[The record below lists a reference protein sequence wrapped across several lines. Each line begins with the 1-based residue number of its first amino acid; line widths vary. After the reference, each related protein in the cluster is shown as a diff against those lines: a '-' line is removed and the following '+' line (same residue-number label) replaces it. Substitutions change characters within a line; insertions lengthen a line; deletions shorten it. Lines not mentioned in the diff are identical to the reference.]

1 MILSMT
7 AFASHKLIQNTISA
21 NCEIRACNS
30 KSLDISLKIPAGY
43 LPLEEKVKATIS
55 EKVTRGRLDV
65 FIQISDT
72 AAAAVAFDIDEAR
85 IRAYH
90 DALNS
95 IVRMFSLDQTVSLE
109 MLAGCSGVI
118 KPSEAEKN
126 MDAAWDVIQACI
138 RTAIDRLTDM
148 RAQEGDYLARD
159 IRERLDIME
168 KQLDAIEQQ
177 CDPLETIQSRL
188 LQRIQQITRG
198 AVEIDPARLAQEA
211 AFLADRG
218 DISEEIVRA
227 RSHILQF
234 RNLMD
239 TPEPAGRKLNFLLQE
254 MQREINT
261 MGSKAESPAISYQVV
276 DIKTGIEKIREQVQ
290 NIE

>member
-43 LPLEEKVKATIS
+43 LPLEEKIKATIS

-72 AAAAVAFDIDEAR
+72 AATAVAFDIDEAR

-118 KPSEAEKN
+118 KPSEAEKD
-126 MDAAWDVIQACI
+126 MDAAWDVVQACI
-138 RTAIDRLTDM
+138 RTAIDRLTNM

-239 TPEPAGRKLNFLLQE
+239 APEPAGRKLNFLLQE

>member
-7 AFASHKLIQNTISA
+7 AFASHKLTQDTISA
-21 NCEIRACNS
+21 NCEIRGCNS
-30 KSLDISLKIPAGY
+30 KTLDISLKIPSGY
-43 LPLEEKVKATIS
+43 QPLEEKVKAVLSGQI
-55 EKVTRGRLDV
+55 TRGRLDV
-65 FIQISDT
+65 FIQISDASAT
-72 AAAAVAFDIDEAR
+72 VGAFEIDEAR
-85 IRAYH
+85 AKAYYN
-90 DALNS
+90 ALND
-95 IVRMFSLDQTVSLE
+95 IIRVFSLNDTVSLE

-118 KPSEAEKN
+118 KPSEAEKD
-126 MDAAWDVIQACI
+126 MDATWDVVQACI
-138 RTAIDRLTDM
+138 HVALGRLIDM
-148 RAQEGDYLARD
+148 RTQEGNYLARD

-168 KQLDAIEQQ
+168 KQLGVIEQQ

-198 AVEIDPARLAQEA
+198 VVEIDPARLAQEA

-234 RNLMD
+234 RKLMD
-239 TPEPAGRKLNFLLQE
+239 APEPAGRKLNFLLQE

-261 MGSKAESPAISYQVV
+261 MGSKAENPSISYQVV

>member
-7 AFASHKLIQNTISA
+7 AFASHKLTQNTFSA

-43 LPLEEKVKATIS
+43 LPLEEKVKAIIS
-55 EKVTRGRLDV
+55 EKITRGRLDV

-72 AAAAVAFDIDEAR
+72 ATAAVAFEIDEAR
-85 IRAYH
+85 LRAYH
-90 DALNS
+90 DALSS
-95 IVRMFSLDQTVSLE
+95 IIRMFSLNDLVSLE

-118 KPSEAEKN
+118 KPCEVEKD
-126 MDAAWDVIQACI
+126 MDAAWNIVQECV
-138 RTAIDRLTDM
+138 RTALDRLIEM
-148 RAQEGDYLARD
+148 RAQEGDYLAADMRK
-159 IRERLDIME
+159 RLDVME
-168 KQLDAIEQQ
+168 TQLAAIEQQ
-177 CDPLETIQSRL
+177 CDPLEMIQSKL

-227 RSHILQF
+227 GSHILQF

-239 TPEPAGRKLNFLLQE
+239 APEPAGRKLNFLLQE

-261 MGSKAESPAISYQVV
+261 MGSKAENPAISYQVV

>member
-7 AFASHKLIQNTISA
+7 AFASHKLTQNTISA
-21 NCEIRACNS
+21 SCEIRACNS
-30 KSLDISLKIPAGY
+30 KTLDISLKIPAGY
-43 LPLEEKVKATIS
+43 LPLEEKVKAVIS
-55 EKVTRGRLDV
+55 EKITRGRLDV

-72 AAAAVAFDIDEAR
+72 AAAAVAFEIDETRA
-85 IRAYH
+85 RAYH
-90 DALNS
+90 DALSS
-95 IVRMFSLDQTVSLE
+95 IIRMFSLNDLVSLE

-118 KPSEAEKN
+118 KPCEVEKD
-126 MDAAWDVIQACI
+126 MAAAWNVVQECV
-138 RTAIDRLTDM
+138 RTTLDRLIEM
-148 RAQEGDYLARD
+148 RTQEGDYLAADMRK
-159 IRERLDIME
+159 RLDIME

-234 RNLMD
+234 QNLMSA
-239 TPEPAGRKLNFLLQE
+239 PEPTGRKLNFLLQE

-261 MGSKAESPAISYQVV
+261 MGSKAENPAISYQVV